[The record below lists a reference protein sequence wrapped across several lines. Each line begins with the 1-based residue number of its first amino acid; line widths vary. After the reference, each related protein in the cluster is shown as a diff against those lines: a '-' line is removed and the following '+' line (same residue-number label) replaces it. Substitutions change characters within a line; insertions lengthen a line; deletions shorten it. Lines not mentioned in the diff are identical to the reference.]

1 MTVRRGALW
10 ALLAAKL
17 VGGWGVGWDIRW
29 HLLIGRDSFW
39 IAPHVIAYAAVSAT
53 AMISLGVLALET
65 WRTRRGT
72 PPADAVSMVGLSGTR
87 GFHLA
92 WWGISIASLAAPID
106 DLWHRLFG
114 IDVTL
119 WSPPHLLALVG
130 SQVSNLGIVLIAL
143 EVYDEGAR
151 RWAALAAGGV
161 LLLGT
166 FYIMVD
172 PSIQTAFHRG
182 GVFFF
187 THAILG
193 TLAFTFALGLIARVA
208 RSRSIS
214 LVLTVGALAVQL
226 SILVVGDI
234 GFALLKP
241 TPAIEEAIAADP
253 SSPIAVA
260 HEMARRN
267 GTTPGRSLT
276 LRLIPL
282 APGVLMAIA
291 NPLRRLPL
299 AAVVFGLSLAAV
311 SGLTLGR
318 LPALSHA
325 LPSTGDAALALAF
338 TLAAALAGSA
348 CASRVAELLERYTRL
363 GSSQAR
369 GISGGRQPANRSSSA
384 AGASANISS
393 SAYSGRTKPSAT
405 A

>member
-1 MTVRRGALW
+1 MTLRRGALW

-39 IAPHVIAYAAVSAT
+39 IAPHVMAYAAVAAT

-65 WRTRRGT
+65 WPTRRG
-72 PPADAVSMVGLSGTR
+72 PPPPDAVTIVGLGGTR

-92 WWGISIASLAAPID
+92 WWGIAIAILAAPID

-119 WSPPHLLALVG
+119 WSPPHLLALAG

-187 THAILG
+187 TYAVLG
-193 TLAFTFALGLIARVA
+193 TLAFTFALGLLARVA
-208 RSRSIS
+208 RSRSIPF
-214 LVLTVGALAVQL
+214 VLTVGALAVQL

-241 TPAIEEAIAADP
+241 TPAIEEAIAHP

-282 APGVLMAIA
+282 VPGMLMAIA
-291 NPLRRLPL
+291 NPLRRLRL
-299 AAVVFGLSLAAV
+299 AAVVFGLSLGAV
-311 SGLTLGR
+311 SGLMLGR

-325 LPSTGDAALALAF
+325 LPSTGDAALALACM
-338 TLAAALAGSA
+338 LAAALAGSA

>member
-1 MTVRRGALW
+1 MTLRRGALW

-39 IAPHVIAYAAVSAT
+39 IAPHVMAYAAVAAT

-65 WRTRRGT
+65 WRTRRRA
-72 PPADAVSMVGLSGTR
+72 PPPDAVTVVGLAGTR

-92 WWGISIASLAAPID
+92 WWGIAIAILAAPID

-119 WSPPHLLALVG
+119 WRLPPLL
-130 SQVSNLGIVLIAL
+130 
-143 EVYDEGAR
+143 
-151 RWAALAAGGV
+151 
-161 LLLGT
+161 
-166 FYIMVD
+166 
-172 PSIQTAFHRG
+172 
-182 GVFFF
+182 
-187 THAILG
+187 
-193 TLAFTFALGLIARVA
+193 
-208 RSRSIS
+208 
-214 LVLTVGALAVQL
+214 ALAVQL

-234 GFALLKP
+234 GFALLQP
-241 TPAIEEAIAADP
+241 RPAIEEAIAADP

-282 APGVLMAIA
+282 VPGALMAVA
-291 NPLRRLPL
+291 NPSRRRRL
-299 AAVVFGLSLAAV
+299 AAVVFGVPLALIAGV
-311 SGLTLGR
+311 ARGR

-325 LPSTGDAALALAF
+325 LLSTEDSALALAL
-338 TLAAALAGSA
+338 TLVAALAGSA
-348 CASRVAELLERYTRL
+348 CASRVAELMERYTRL

-369 GISGGRQPANRSSSA
+369 GISGGRQAANRSSSA
-384 AGASANISS
+384 AGVSANINS